1 MHLERVEIVGFRG
14 INRLSLM
21 LEQNN
26 VLIGENAWGKSSLLD
41 ALTLLLSP
49 EFDLYHFVREDF
61 WFPPGDIQGREHHL
75 HIILTFRENEPGR
88 HRVRRYRPLSSCWVP
103 CDDGYQRVF
112 YRLEGELADDDSVMT
127 LRSFIDGE
135 GKALELDDIDELA
148 RHLVRLMPVLRLR
161 DARFM
166 RRIHN
171 GTVPLS
177 PQIEITA
184 RQLDFLSRE
193 LVHHPQNLTDGQIRQ
208 GLSAMVQLL
217 EHYFAEQSSAQ
228 SRHRLMRRHSHDEQR
243 SWRYLDI
250 INRMI
255 DKPGG
260 RSHRVILLGLFSTL
274 LQAKGTVRLDRDAR
288 PLLLIEDPETRLH
301 PIMLSVAWHLLNL
314 LPLQRVT
321 TTNSGELLSLTPVE
335 HVCRLVRESSR
346 VSAWRLGPGGMN
358 AEDSRRIAFHIR
370 FNRASSLFAR
380 CWLLVEGETETWVI
394 NELARQCGHHF
405 DAEGVKVIE
414 FAQSG
419 LKPLIKFARRMGIEW
434 HVLVDGDEAG
444 KKYAATVRSLL
455 NDDKMLERDHLTAL
469 PAMDM
474 EHFMYRQGF
483 DDVYH
488 RVAQLPMNI
497 PMNMRRVITKAI
509 HRSSKPDL
517 AIEVAM
523 EAGRRGVD
531 AIPTLLKKMFSR
543 VLWLARGRAD

>member
-1 MHLERVEIVGFRG
+1 MLLERVEIVGFRG

-49 EFDLYHFVREDF
+49 EFDLYHFVRDDF

-75 HIILTFRENEPGR
+75 HIILTFRETEPGR
-88 HRVRRYRPLSSCWVP
+88 HRVRRFRPLQRCWVP
-103 CDDGYQRVF
+103 CDDGYHRVF
-112 YRLEGELADDDSVMT
+112 YRLEGELAEDDSVMT
-127 LRSFIDGE
+127 LRSFIDGAGE
-135 GKALELDDIDELA
+135 ALVLEEIDELA

-171 GTVPLS
+171 GTVPHS

-193 LVHHPQNLTDGQIRQ
+193 LVSHPQNLSDGQIRQ

-228 SRHRLMRRHSHDEQR
+228 TRHRLMRRRSHDEQR

-260 RSHRVILLGLFSTL
+260 RSHRVILLGLFATL

-314 LPLQRVT
+314 LPLKRVT

-335 HVCRLVRESSR
+335 QVCRLVRESTR

-358 AEDSRRIAFHIR
+358 AEESRRIAFHIR

-419 LKPLIKFARRMGIEW
+419 LKPLIKFARRMGIQW

-444 KKYAATVRSLL
+444 KKYAATVRGLL
-455 NDDKMLERDHLTAL
+455 NNDRELERDHLTSL
-469 PAMDM
+469 PALDM
-474 EHFMYRQGF
+474 EHCMYRQGF

-488 RVAQLPMNI
+488 RVAQIPDNV

-531 AIPTLLKKMFSR
+531 AVPTLLKKMFSR

>member
-1 MHLERVEIVGFRG
+1 MLLERVEIVGFRG

-49 EFDLYHFVREDF
+49 EFDLYHFVRDDF

-75 HIILTFRENEPGR
+75 HIILTFRETEPGR
-88 HRVRRYRPLSSCWVP
+88 HRVRRFRPLQRCWVP
-103 CDDGYQRVF
+103 CDDGYHRVF
-112 YRLEGELADDDSVMT
+112 YRLEGELAEDDSVMT

-135 GKALELDDIDELA
+135 GEALVLEEIDELA

-171 GTVPLS
+171 GTVPHS

-193 LVHHPQNLTDGQIRQ
+193 LVSHPQNLSDGQIRQ

-228 SRHRLMRRHSHDEQR
+228 TRHRLMRRRSHDEQR

-260 RSHRVILLGLFSTL
+260 RSHRVILLGLFATL

-314 LPLQRVT
+314 LPLQRMT

-335 HVCRLVRESSR
+335 QVCRLVRESTR

-358 AEDSRRIAFHIR
+358 AEESRRIAFHIR

-419 LKPLIKFARRMGIEW
+419 LKPLIKFARRMGIQW

-444 KKYAATVRSLL
+444 KKYAATVRGLL
-455 NDDKMLERDHLTAL
+455 NNDRELERDHLTSL
-469 PAMDM
+469 PALDM

-488 RVAQLPMNI
+488 RVAQIPDNV

-531 AIPTLLKKMFSR
+531 AVPTLLKKMFSR

>member
-1 MHLERVEIVGFRG
+1 MILERVEIVGFRG

-49 EFDLYHFVREDF
+49 ELDLYHFVREDF
-61 WFPPGDIQGREHHL
+61 WFPPGDIKGREHHL
-75 HIILTFRENEPGR
+75 HIILTFRETQPGR
-88 HRVRRYRPLSSCWVP
+88 HRVRRYRALEACWSL
-103 CDDGYQRVF
+103 CEDDFHRIF
-112 YRLEGELADDDSVMT
+112 YRLEGECGADGSVMT
-127 LRSFIDGE
+127 LRSFLNSDGQPLPVE
-135 GKALELDDIDELA
+135 NINDQV

-166 RRIHN
+166 RRIRN
-171 GTVPLS
+171 GTVPNV
-177 PQIEITA
+177 PDVEVTA
-184 RQLDFLSRE
+184 RQLDFLARE
-193 LVHHPQNLTDGQIRQ
+193 LATRPQNLTDGQIRQ

-217 EHYFAEQSSAQ
+217 EHYFSEQGAGQ
-228 SRHRLMRRHSHDEQR
+228 ARHRLMRRRSQNEQR

-255 DKPGG
+255 DKPGS

-274 LQAKGTVRLDRDAR
+274 LQAKGTLRLHKDAR
-288 PLLLIEDPETRLH
+288 PLLLVEDPETRLH
-301 PIMLSVAWHLLNL
+301 PIMLSVAWQLLNL
-314 LPLQRVT
+314 LPLQRIA

-335 HVCRLVRESSR
+335 HVVRLVRESSR
-346 VSAWRLGPGGMN
+346 VAAWRLGPGGLS
-358 AEDSRRIAFHIR
+358 AEDGRRIAFHIR

-380 CWLLVEGETETWVI
+380 CWLLVEGETENWVI

-405 DAEGVKVIE
+405 DAEGIKVIE

-419 LKPLIKFARRMGIEW
+419 LKPLVKFARRMGIEW

-455 NDDKMLERDHLTAL
+455 NNDREEEREHLTAL
-469 PAMDM
+469 PALDM

-483 DDVYH
+483 ADVFH
-488 RVAQLPMNI
+488 RVAQLPPNV
-497 PMNMRRVITKAI
+497 PMNTRKIIAKAI

-523 EAGRRGVD
+523 EAGRRGID
-531 AIPTLLKKMFSR
+531 AVPPLFRKMFSR
-543 VLWLARGRAD
+543 VVWLARGRAD

>member
-1 MHLERVEIVGFRG
+1 MLLERVEIVGFRG

-49 EFDLYHFVREDF
+49 EFDLYHFVRDDF

-75 HIILTFRENEPGR
+75 HIILTFRETEPGR
-88 HRVRRYRPLSSCWVP
+88 HRVRRFRPLQRCWVP
-103 CDDGYQRVF
+103 CDDGYHRVF
-112 YRLEGELADDDSVMT
+112 YRLEGELAEDDSVMT

-135 GKALELDDIDELA
+135 GEALVLEEIDELA

-171 GTVPLS
+171 GTVPHS

-193 LVHHPQNLTDGQIRQ
+193 LVSHPQNLSDGQIRQ

-228 SRHRLMRRHSHDEQR
+228 TRHRLMRRRSHDEQR

-260 RSHRVILLGLFSTL
+260 RSHRVILLGLFATL

-335 HVCRLVRESSR
+335 QVCRLVRESTR

-358 AEDSRRIAFHIR
+358 AEESRRIAFHIR

-419 LKPLIKFARRMGIEW
+419 LKPLIKFARRMGIQW
-434 HVLVDGDEAG
+434 YVLVDGDEAG
-444 KKYAATVRSLL
+444 KKYAATVRGLL
-455 NDDKMLERDHLTAL
+455 NNDRELERDHLTSL
-469 PAMDM
+469 PALDM

-488 RVAQLPMNI
+488 RVAQIPDNV

-531 AIPTLLKKMFSR
+531 AVPTLLKKMFSR

>member
-1 MHLERVEIVGFRG
+1 MLLERVEIVGFRG

-49 EFDLYHFVREDF
+49 EFDLYHFVRDDF

-75 HIILTFRENEPGR
+75 HIILTFRETEPGR
-88 HRVRRYRPLSSCWVP
+88 HRVRRFRPLQRCWVP
-103 CDDGYQRVF
+103 CDDGYHRVF

-127 LRSFIDGE
+127 LRSFINGE
-135 GKALELDDIDELA
+135 GEALAVEDIDDLA

-171 GTVPLS
+171 GTVPHS

-193 LVHHPQNLTDGQIRQ
+193 LVSHPQNLSDGQIRE

-228 SRHRLMRRHSHDEQR
+228 TRHRLMRRRSHDEQR

-274 LQAKGTVRLDRDAR
+274 LQAKGTMRLDRDAR

-335 HVCRLVRESSR
+335 QVCRLVRESSR

-419 LKPLIKFARRMGIEW
+419 LKPLIKFARRMGIQW

-444 KKYAATVRSLL
+444 KKYAATVLGLL
-455 NDDKMLERDHLTAL
+455 NNDRELERDHLTSL

-488 RVAQLPMNI
+488 RVAQIPDNV

-531 AIPTLLKKMFSR
+531 AVPTLLKKMFSR

>member
-1 MHLERVEIVGFRG
+1 MILERVEIVGFRG

-49 EFDLYHFVREDF
+49 ELDLYHFVREDF
-61 WFPPGDIQGREHHL
+61 WFPPGDIKGREHHL
-75 HIILTFRENEPGR
+75 HIILTFRETQPGR
-88 HRVRRYRPLSSCWVP
+88 HRVRRYRALEACWSL
-103 CDDGYQRVF
+103 CEDDFHRIF
-112 YRLEGELADDDSVMT
+112 YRLEGECGADGSVMT
-127 LRSFIDGE
+127 LRSFLNSDGQPLLVE
-135 GKALELDDIDELA
+135 NINDQV

-166 RRIHN
+166 RRIRN
-171 GTVPLS
+171 GTVPNV
-177 PQIEITA
+177 PDVEVTA
-184 RQLDFLSRE
+184 RQLDFLACE
-193 LVHHPQNLTDGQIRQ
+193 LATRPQNLTDGQIRQ

-217 EHYFAEQSSAQ
+217 EHYFSEQGAGQ
-228 SRHRLMRRHSHDEQR
+228 ARHRLMRRRSQNEQR

-255 DKPGG
+255 DKPGS

-274 LQAKGTVRLDRDAR
+274 LQAKGTLRLHKDAR
-288 PLLLIEDPETRLH
+288 PLLLVEDPETRLH
-301 PIMLSVAWHLLNL
+301 PIMLSVAWQLLNL
-314 LPLQRVT
+314 LPLQRIA

-335 HVCRLVRESSR
+335 HVVRLVRESSR
-346 VSAWRLGPGGMN
+346 VAAWRLGPGGLS
-358 AEDSRRIAFHIR
+358 AEDGRRIAFHIR

-405 DAEGVKVIE
+405 DAEGIKVIE

-419 LKPLIKFARRMGIEW
+419 LKPLVKFARRMGIEW

-455 NDDKMLERDHLTAL
+455 NNDREEEREHLTAL
-469 PAMDM
+469 PALDM

-483 DDVYH
+483 ADVFH
-488 RVAQLPMNI
+488 RVAQLPPNV
-497 PMNMRRVITKAI
+497 PMNTRKIITKAI

-523 EAGRRGVD
+523 EAGRRGID
-531 AIPTLLKKMFSR
+531 AVPPLFRKMFSR
-543 VLWLARGRAD
+543 VVWLARGRAD

>member
-1 MHLERVEIVGFRG
+1 MILERVEIVGFRG

-49 EFDLYHFVREDF
+49 ELDLYHFVREDF
-61 WFPPGDIQGREHHL
+61 WFPPGDIKGREHHL
-75 HIILTFRENEPGR
+75 HIILTFRETQPGR
-88 HRVRRYRPLSSCWVP
+88 HRVRRYRALEACWSL
-103 CDDGYQRVF
+103 CEDDFHRIF
-112 YRLEGELADDDSVMT
+112 YRLEGECGADGSVMT
-127 LRSFIDGE
+127 LRSFLNSDGQPLPVE
-135 GKALELDDIDELA
+135 NINDQV

-166 RRIHN
+166 RRIRN
-171 GTVPLS
+171 GTVPNV
-177 PQIEITA
+177 PDVEVTA
-184 RQLDFLSRE
+184 RQLDFLARE
-193 LVHHPQNLTDGQIRQ
+193 LATRPQNLTDRQIRQ

-217 EHYFAEQSSAQ
+217 EHYFSEQGAGQ
-228 SRHRLMRRHSHDEQR
+228 ARHRLMRRRSQNEQR

-255 DKPGG
+255 DKPGS

-274 LQAKGTVRLDRDAR
+274 LQAKGTLRLHKDAR
-288 PLLLIEDPETRLH
+288 PLLLVEDPETRLH
-301 PIMLSVAWHLLNL
+301 PIMLSVAWQLLNL
-314 LPLQRVT
+314 LPLQRIA

-335 HVCRLVRESSR
+335 HVVRLVRESSR
-346 VSAWRLGPGGMN
+346 VAAWRLGPGGLS
-358 AEDSRRIAFHIR
+358 AEDGRRIAFHIR

-405 DAEGVKVIE
+405 DAEGIKVIE

-419 LKPLIKFARRMGIEW
+419 LKPLVKFARRMGIEW

-455 NDDKMLERDHLTAL
+455 NNDREEEREHLTAL
-469 PAMDM
+469 PALDM

-483 DDVYH
+483 ADVFH
-488 RVAQLPMNI
+488 RVAQLPPNV
-497 PMNMRRVITKAI
+497 PMNTRKIIAKAI

-523 EAGRRGVD
+523 EAGRRGID
-531 AIPTLLKKMFSR
+531 AVPPLFRKMFSR
-543 VLWLARGRAD
+543 VVWLARGRAD

>member
-61 WFPPGDIQGREHHL
+61 WFPPGDIQGRERHL

-88 HRVRRYRPLSSCWVP
+88 HRVRRYRPLSKCWVP

-127 LRSFIDGE
+127 LRSFINGE
-135 GKALELDDIDELA
+135 GEALELEDIDELA

-171 GTVPLS
+171 GTVPHS

-509 HRSSKPDL
+509 HRSSKPEL

>member
-1 MHLERVEIVGFRG
+1 MHLERVAIVGFRG

-21 LEQNN
+21 FEQNN

-112 YRLEGELADDDSVMT
+112 YRLEGELAGDDSVMT

-171 GTVPLS
+171 GTVPHS

-444 KKYAATVRSLL
+444 KKYAATVRGLL

-531 AIPTLLKKMFSR
+531 AIPALLKKMFSR